1 MGTITSSIGL
11 VSGINTGQIIDELMS
26 IESQPVQLIQTRI
39 SSVNTQMQAYNDME
53 TQLTS
58 LQQIG
63 MSLELPST
71 FGASTATSSNP
82 SVLTA
87 TTTNGATQGNYQ
99 LQVAQLVSSQQS
111 VSGGYTSQT
120 APLQAGTMTFEL
132 GGGNL
137 ATQTSLSDLNGGA
150 GVSAGQF
157 RITDRSGKTDVIDTS
172 SDVTLD
178 DVVNQINTSLNV
190 SVKASIQNNK
200 LVLTDTSGGSG
211 TLSVQDL
218 NGGSSAQDLGIAG
231 SVNGNTL
238 IGSNVNYLSTTTALS
253 SLNDGNGIQTRTS
266 GSADFNISLADG
278 TTVGVDLSGAQTVG
292 DVINDINKAS
302 PSKIKASI
310 ATGATGI
317 TLTDLTT
324 GSSAFSV
331 TDVNGSHAAKDLGI
345 AKTGSGGTINGQA
358 VIGGIDSVLVSS
370 LKGGSG
376 LPLGT
381 ISITNRNGQT
391 ANVNLAGATSFQDV
405 LNDINSA
412 GISVNASI
420 NSAGNGIQIQDTSG
434 GSGNLIIA
442 DTGGGTSA
450 ASLGIAGTFN
460 STQSAVDGGDLHLQ
474 YVSQNTLLS
483 NYNGGKGVAQGT
495 FSISNSKGSTATIDL
510 SQGTFNTIGDV
521 LKAINQSGIGV
532 TASIDANGNGILLTD
547 NSGGAGK
554 LTVKEG
560 NSTTA
565 ADLHL
570 VGTATGTTLDGSLE
584 QTINV
589 TAGDTL
595 STLVTK
601 INTAN
606 LGVAASIINDGSAGA
621 PYRLSLTATNSGKAG
636 RVLIS
641 GGTTGLQMRNLV
653 DAQDAAVFVGGAG
666 TSQPLLVTSHS
677 NQLTGIIPGVTVSL
691 LSASSTPVTLS
702 ITRDPS
708 NISTQLQNFTDA
720 FNTLV
725 GKLATYTQFDT
736 TTNQGGVLLGDA
748 TAQEIQTQMYSV
760 FGAAVKDAGNL
771 HTLGDIGITMNQDGT
786 ISFNSTTFQ
795 NAYAQDPTNVMKLFT
810 DSTNGLG
817 TVIDHSMT
825 ALVDPVTGMITQENT
840 TLQNQTQQFQDQI
853 TQLDGLLANKRNQ
866 LENQFANMETILAGL
881 QSQQATLGSIS
892 SISAPKTTSSS
903 SSSAAAA

>member
-1 MGTITSSIGL
+1 MGTITSSVGL
-11 VSGINTGQIIDELMS
+11 ISGINTGQIIDELMS

-39 SSVNTQMQAYNDME
+39 SSVNAQMQAYNDME

-71 FGASTATSSNP
+71 FGASTATSSDPN
-82 SVLTA
+82 VLTA
-87 TTTNGATQGNYQ
+87 TTTNGATQGSYQ
-99 LQVAQLVSSQQS
+99 FQVAQLVSSQQS
-111 VSGGYTSQT
+111 VSGGYTSQN

-137 ATQTSLSDLNGGA
+137 GTQTSLSDLNGGG
-150 GVSAGQF
+150 GVSRGLL
-157 RITDRSGKTDVIDTS
+157 RITDRSGKTDVINTT

-231 SVNGNTL
+231 SGSGNTL
-238 IGSNVNYLSTTTALS
+238 IGSTINYLSTTTALS
-253 SLNDGNGIQTRTS
+253 SLNDGNGIRTRTS
-266 GSADFNISLADG
+266 GSADLNISLADG
-278 TTVGVDLSGAQTVG
+278 TTVGIDLSGAQTVG
-292 DVINDINKAS
+292 DVINDINKVS
-302 PSKIKASI
+302 PSKVKAGI
-310 ATGATGI
+310 APGASGI

-324 GSSAFSV
+324 GSNAFAA
-331 TDVNGSHAAKDLGI
+331 TNVNGSHAAQDLGI
-345 AKTGSGGTINGQA
+345 AQTGSGGTINGRT
-358 VIGGIDSVLVSS
+358 VVGGIDSVLVSS
-370 LKGGSG
+370 LKGGAG
-376 LPLGT
+376 LPLGA

-391 ANVNLAGATSFQDV
+391 ANVNFAGATSFQDI
-405 LNDINSA
+405 LNAINSA

-420 NSAGNGIQIQDTSG
+420 NSAGNGIQIQDTTG
-434 GSGNLIIA
+434 GSGNLIIS
-442 DTGGGTSA
+442 DTGGGTTA

-460 STQSAVDGGDLHLQ
+460 STQSTVDGGDLHLQ

-495 FSISNSKGSTATIDL
+495 FTITSAKGSSATIDL

-521 LKAINQSGIGV
+521 LSAINKSGIGV

-547 NSGGAGK
+547 TSGGAGK

-584 QTINV
+584 QTLTVN
-589 TAGDTL
+589 AGDTL

-601 INTAN
+601 INSAN
-606 LGVAASIINDGSAGA
+606 FGVAASIINDGSAGA
-621 PYRLSLTATNSGKAG
+621 PYRLSLTATNSGEAG
-636 RVLIS
+636 RVLIG
-641 GGTTGLQMRNLV
+641 GGTTGLRMRNLV
-653 DAQDAAVFVGGAG
+653 NAQDAAVFVGGAG
-666 TSQPLLVTSHS
+666 TSQPLLVTSHT
-677 NQLTGIIPGVTVSL
+677 NQLTGVIPGVTVSL
-691 LSASSTPVTLS
+691 LAASANPVTLS

-708 NISTQLQNFTDA
+708 NVSKQLQNFTDA

-725 GKLATYTQFDT
+725 GKLATYTHYDT

-748 TAQEIQTQMYSV
+748 TAQEIQTQMYSI

-771 HTLGDIGITMNQDGT
+771 HTVGDIGITMNQDGT
-786 ISFNSTTFQ
+786 ISYNSTTFQ
-795 NAYAQDPTNVMKLFT
+795 NAYAQNPTNVMKLFT
-810 DSTNGLG
+810 NSTAGLG
-817 TVIDHSMT
+817 KVLDHSMT
-825 ALVDPVTGMITQENT
+825 NLVDPVTGMITQENT

-853 TQLDGLLANKRNQ
+853 KHLDSLLADKRNR
-866 LENQFANMETILAGL
+866 LEEQFANMETVLAGL
-881 QSQQATLGSIS
+881 QSQQSALGSITT
-892 SISAPKTTSSS
+892 ITAPKSTSSS
-903 SSSAAAA
+903 SSSTSH